1 MQLLVGESWH
11 VGMFDS
17 HLSQY
22 LKKVEI
28 HFRPD
33 VHFL

>member
-22 LKKVEI
+22 LKKVETD
-28 HFRPD
+28 FDPD
-33 VHFL
+33 VPYL

>member
-22 LKKVEI
+22 LKKVETDFGPSVPYI
-28 HFRPD
+28 
-33 VHFL
+33 